1 MIGEKLGK
9 YTILENLGTGSMGS
23 VYKAED
29 PTAGRLVA
37 LKLVKAHTLYS
48 PEKRERFLQGLLAAS
63 EPRHPGICS
72 ILETGDD
79 NDDFFVV
86 MPFLEGHAHVL
97 FMMARCLS
105 WTEAAC
111 IGIFA

>member
-63 EPRHPGICS
+63 EARHPGICP
-72 ILETGDD
+72 ILEIGDD

-86 MPFLEGHAHVL
+86 MPFLEGQTLDQRSEERRVGKEC
-97 FMMARCLS
+97 R
-105 WTEAAC
+105 
-111 IGIFA
+111 